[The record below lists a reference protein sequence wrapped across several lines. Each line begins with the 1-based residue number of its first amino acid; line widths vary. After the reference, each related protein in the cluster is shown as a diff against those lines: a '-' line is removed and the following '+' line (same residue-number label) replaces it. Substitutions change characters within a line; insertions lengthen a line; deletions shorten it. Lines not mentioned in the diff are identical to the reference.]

1 MVTPNLLAPATVTPS
16 NLAAD
21 VLASS
26 YAAVITCPT
35 GKAVKIGSAVICNTT
50 AGAVVVTV
58 AIVPSGQTPNDEF
71 SVLYQYPLSA
81 GDSFPLWDYLGD
93 QWLAE
98 GDSVCAKCATAG
110 AVVFTATGLVYT

>member
-1 MVTPNLLAPATVTPS
+1 MVTPNLLAPASVTPK

-21 VLASS
+21 VLSSS
-26 YAAVITCPT
+26 YAAVVTCPT
-35 GKAVKIGSAVICNTT
+35 GEAVKVGSAVICNIT
-50 AGAVVVTV
+50 GAAVIVTI
-58 AIVPSGQTPNDEF
+58 AIVPFGQTPNDDF
-71 SVLYQYPLSA
+71 AVLYQYPLSA

-98 GDSVCAKCATAG
+98 GDSVCAKCATPG